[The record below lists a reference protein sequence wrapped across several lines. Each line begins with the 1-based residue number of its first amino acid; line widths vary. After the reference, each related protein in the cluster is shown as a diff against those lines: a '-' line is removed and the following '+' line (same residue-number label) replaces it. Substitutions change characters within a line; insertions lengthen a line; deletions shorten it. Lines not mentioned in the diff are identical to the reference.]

1 MNREVHVRF
10 WESAG
15 LQCPAPLDFRN
26 EYRDLVEAKRCIE
39 RFLEKVYNEK
49 RLHSA
54 LGYCPPVEF
63 EQALSTRQQTSPMA
77 QAGEDSCAEL

>member
-15 LQCPAPLDFRN
+15 LRCPAPLNYRQ
-26 EYRDLVEAKRCIE
+26 EYRDLVEAKRSIE

-54 LGYCPPVEF
+54 LGYRPPAEF
-63 EQALSTRQQTSPMA
+63 ERSLSAAAA
-77 QAGEDSCAEL
+77 QPRRVAV